1 MRKNTL
7 KKKPGSQPGFAESP
21 GSTEFRRV
29 FAYSDFLFY
38 LDWSSYRVN
47 LPGNSRLMTMGDR

>member
-21 GSTEFRRV
+21 GSTEFRWV
-29 FAYSDFLFY
+29 FAYPDFLFY
-38 LDWSSYRVN
+38 LDWSTYRVN
-47 LPGNSRLMTMGDR
+47 LPGIQD